1 MNATFSI
8 HRLGLTIYKE
18 LQEKYMII
26 LTTIGIILMTYLA
39 IWALNLIDGEPV
51 TAAARAASAA
61 TILSIIGCLAPF
73 FLYKNENRRM
83 EGVFYAVSPSS
94 TLEKTISMLV
104 ICSVIF
110 PLLSTVLLMSL
121 DSLLTL
127 MPFEASYSGS
137 IWGCMFSSKDYLD
150 KITSIMPFNTDPM
163 SIDLVNRMFDTVN
176 PLSIPP
182 IVGLA
187 LSQSAFVLLNML
199 FRRHKIGYTLLTL
212 LGAWVIAAVIM
223 VISAVSFFDSVAKVD
238 DPVGAISV
246 HGVCGSLGTILT
258 GIFALDGGLLYGG
271 GLHMLG
277 VQLLGAAVYA
287 AWAILCGLI
296 LFYVLRRTIGLRV
309 DRRVEEDGLDYYEH
323 GETSYNI

>member
-1 MNATFSI
+1 MNATFNI
-8 HRLGLTIYKE
+8 RRQGLTIYKE

-26 LTTIGIILMTYLA
+26 LTSIGIILMIYLA

-51 TAAARAASAA
+51 STVARAVTAA

-94 TLEKTISMLV
+94 TLEKCISMLV

-137 IWGCMFSSKDYLD
+137 IWGCMFSSKDFLNT
-150 KITSIMPFNTDPM
+150 ITAGFLQLNTDPM
-163 SIDLVNRMFDTVN
+163 ALNFANRMFDSMI
-176 PLSIPP
+176 PLAVPP

-212 LGAWVIAAVIM
+212 LGIWVIAVVIS
-223 VISAVSFFDSVAKVD
+223 VISAICFFDNLQNNPD
-238 DPVGAISV
+238 IDPERIYQWLITLYKAAMVFSTYIFPIACWV
-246 HGVCGSLGTILT
+246 LT
-258 GIFALDGGLLYGG
+258 YFRI
-271 GLHMLG
+271 
-277 VQLLGAAVYA
+277 
-287 AWAILCGLI
+287 
-296 LFYVLRRTIGLRV
+296 RRIQ
-309 DRRVEEDGLDYYEH
+309 Y
-323 GETSYNI
+323 

>member
-1 MNATFSI
+1 MTMNATFSI

-51 TAAARAASAA
+51 AAGARASSAA
-61 TILSIIGCLAPF
+61 TILSIIVCLAPF

-127 MPFEASYSGS
+127 MPFEARYSGS
-137 IWGCMFSSKDYLD
+137 IWGCMFSSKEYLNT
-150 KITSIMPFNTDPM
+150 ITSFLQLNTDPM
-163 SIDLVNRMFDTVN
+163 AIDFVNRMFDTII
-176 PLSIPP
+176 PLVVPP

-187 LSQSAFVLLNML
+187 LTQSAFVLLNML

-212 LGAWVIAAVIM
+212 LGIWVIAIVIV
-223 VISAVSFFDSVAKVD
+223 VISAVSVFDNLQNNPDINPERIYQWLITLYKA
-238 DPVGAISV
+238 AIV
-246 HGVCGSLGTILT
+246 FCTYILPIACWILT
-258 GIFALDGGLLYGG
+258 YFRI
-271 GLHMLG
+271 
-277 VQLLGAAVYA
+277 
-287 AWAILCGLI
+287 
-296 LFYVLRRTIGLRV
+296 RRIQ
-309 DRRVEEDGLDYYEH
+309 Y
-323 GETSYNI
+323 

>member
-51 TAAARAASAA
+51 AAAARAASAA
-61 TILSIIGCLAPF
+61 AILSIIGCLAPF

-127 MPFEASYSGS
+127 MPFEARYSGS
-137 IWGCMFSSKDYLD
+137 IWGCMFSSKEYLNT
-150 KITSIMPFNTDPM
+150 ITSFLQLNTDPM
-163 SIDLVNRMFDTVN
+163 AIDFVNRMFDTII
-176 PLSIPP
+176 PLAVPP

-187 LSQSAFVLLNML
+187 LTQSAFVLLNML

-212 LGAWVIAAVIM
+212 LGIWVIAIVIV
-223 VISAVSFFDSVAKVD
+223 VISAVSVFDNLQNNHDINPERIYQWLITLYKA
-238 DPVGAISV
+238 AIV
-246 HGVCGSLGTILT
+246 FCTYILPIACWILT
-258 GIFALDGGLLYGG
+258 YFRI
-271 GLHMLG
+271 
-277 VQLLGAAVYA
+277 
-287 AWAILCGLI
+287 
-296 LFYVLRRTIGLRV
+296 RRIQ
-309 DRRVEEDGLDYYEH
+309 Y
-323 GETSYNI
+323 

>member
-51 TAAARAASAA
+51 AAGARASSAA

-127 MPFEASYSGS
+127 MPFEARYSGS
-137 IWGCMFSSKDYLD
+137 IWGCMFSSKEYLNT
-150 KITSIMPFNTDPM
+150 ITSFLQLNTDPM
-163 SIDLVNRMFDTVN
+163 AIDFVNRMFDTII
-176 PLSIPP
+176 PLAVPP

-187 LSQSAFVLLNML
+187 LTQSAFVLLNML

-212 LGAWVIAAVIM
+212 LGIWVIAIVIV
-223 VISAVSFFDSVAKVD
+223 VISAVSVFDNLQNNPDINPERIYQWLITLYKA
-238 DPVGAISV
+238 AIV
-246 HGVCGSLGTILT
+246 FCTYILPIACWILT
-258 GIFALDGGLLYGG
+258 YFRI
-271 GLHMLG
+271 
-277 VQLLGAAVYA
+277 
-287 AWAILCGLI
+287 
-296 LFYVLRRTIGLRV
+296 RRIQ
-309 DRRVEEDGLDYYEH
+309 Y
-323 GETSYNI
+323 

>member
-8 HRLGLTIYKE
+8 HRLGLTVYKE
-18 LQEKYMII
+18 LQEKYMPI
-26 LTTIGIILMTYLA
+26 LTSTGIILMTYLA

-51 TAAARAASAA
+51 AAGVRASSAA

-127 MPFEASYSGS
+127 MPFEARYSGS
-137 IWGCMFSSKDYLD
+137 IWGCMFSSKEYLNT
-150 KITSIMPFNTDPM
+150 ITSFLQLNTDPM
-163 SIDLVNRMFDTVN
+163 AIDFVNRMFDTII
-176 PLSIPP
+176 PLAVPP

-187 LSQSAFVLLNML
+187 LTQSAFVLLNML

-212 LGAWVIAAVIM
+212 LGIWVIAIVIV
-223 VISAVSFFDSVAKVD
+223 VISAVSVFDNLQNNPD
-238 DPVGAISV
+238 IDPERIYQWLITLYKAAIVFSTYIFPIACWV
-246 HGVCGSLGTILT
+246 LT
-258 GIFALDGGLLYGG
+258 YFRI
-271 GLHMLG
+271 
-277 VQLLGAAVYA
+277 
-287 AWAILCGLI
+287 
-296 LFYVLRRTIGLRV
+296 RRIQ
-309 DRRVEEDGLDYYEH
+309 Y
-323 GETSYNI
+323 

>member
-8 HRLGLTIYKE
+8 HRLGLTVYKE
-18 LQEKYMII
+18 LQEKYMPI
-26 LTTIGIILMTYLA
+26 LTSIGIILMTYLA
-39 IWALNLIDGEPV
+39 IWALNLIDGESV
-51 TAAARAASAA
+51 AAAARAASAA

-127 MPFEASYSGS
+127 MPFEARYSGS

-163 SIDLVNRMFDTVN
+163 SISLVNRMFDTVN

-182 IVGLA
+182 IVGLV
-187 LSQSAFVLLNML
+187 LTQSAFVLLNML

-223 VISAVSFFDSVAKVD
+223 VISAVSFFDNLQNNPDIDPEHIFQWMITLYKVFSY
-238 DPVGAISV
+238 IY
-246 HGVCGSLGTILT
+246 CILP
-258 GIFALDGGLLYGG
+258 
-271 GLHMLG
+271 
-277 VQLLGAAVYA
+277 AVF
-287 AWAILCGLI
+287 W
-296 LFYVLRRTIGLRV
+296 VLTYFRIRRIQ
-309 DRRVEEDGLDYYEH
+309 Y
-323 GETSYNI
+323 

>member
-51 TAAARAASAA
+51 AAGARASSAA
-61 TILSIIGCLAPF
+61 TILSIIVCLAPF

-127 MPFEASYSGS
+127 MPFEARYSGS
-137 IWGCMFSSKDYLD
+137 IWSCMFSPKDFLNT
-150 KITSIMPFNTDPM
+150 ITAGFLQLNTDPM
-163 SIDLVNRMFDTVN
+163 ALNFANRMFDSMI
-176 PLSIPP
+176 PLAVPP

-212 LGAWVIAAVIM
+212 LGIWVIAVVIS
-223 VISAVSFFDSVAKVD
+223 VISAICFFDNLQNNPD
-238 DPVGAISV
+238 IDPERIYQWLITLYKAAMVFSTYIFPIA
-246 HGVCGSLGTILT
+246 CWILT
-258 GIFALDGGLLYGG
+258 YFRI
-271 GLHMLG
+271 
-277 VQLLGAAVYA
+277 
-287 AWAILCGLI
+287 
-296 LFYVLRRTIGLRV
+296 RRIQ
-309 DRRVEEDGLDYYEH
+309 Y
-323 GETSYNI
+323 

>member
-1 MNATFSI
+1 MTMNATFSI

-26 LTTIGIILMTYLA
+26 LTSIGIILMTYLA

-51 TAAARAASAA
+51 AAGARASSAA
-61 TILSIIGCLAPF
+61 TILNIIGCLAPF

-127 MPFEASYSGS
+127 MPFEARYSGS
-137 IWGCMFSSKDYLD
+137 IWGCMFSSKEYLNT
-150 KITSIMPFNTDPM
+150 ITSFLQLNTDPM
-163 SIDLVNRMFDTVN
+163 AIDFVNRMFDTMI
-176 PLSIPP
+176 PLAVPP

-187 LSQSAFVLLNML
+187 LTQSAFVLLNML

-212 LGAWVIAAVIM
+212 LGIWVIAIVIV
-223 VISAVSFFDSVAKVD
+223 VISAVSVFDNLQNNPDINPERIYQWLITLYKAAMVFCTYILPIA
-238 DPVGAISV
+238 
-246 HGVCGSLGTILT
+246 CWILT
-258 GIFALDGGLLYGG
+258 YFRI
-271 GLHMLG
+271 
-277 VQLLGAAVYA
+277 
-287 AWAILCGLI
+287 
-296 LFYVLRRTIGLRV
+296 RRIQ
-309 DRRVEEDGLDYYEH
+309 Y
-323 GETSYNI
+323 

>member
-51 TAAARAASAA
+51 AAGARASSAA

-127 MPFEASYSGS
+127 MPFEARYSGS
-137 IWGCMFSSKDYLD
+137 IWGCMFSSKEYLNT
-150 KITSIMPFNTDPM
+150 ITSFLQLNTDPM
-163 SIDLVNRMFDTVN
+163 AIDFVNRMFDTII
-176 PLSIPP
+176 PLVVPP

-187 LSQSAFVLLNML
+187 LTQSAFVLLNML

-212 LGAWVIAAVIM
+212 LGIWVIAIVIV
-223 VISAVSFFDSVAKVD
+223 VISAVSVFDNLQKNPDINPERIYQWLITLYKA
-238 DPVGAISV
+238 AIV
-246 HGVCGSLGTILT
+246 FCTYILPIACWILT
-258 GIFALDGGLLYGG
+258 YFRI
-271 GLHMLG
+271 
-277 VQLLGAAVYA
+277 
-287 AWAILCGLI
+287 
-296 LFYVLRRTIGLRV
+296 RRIQ
-309 DRRVEEDGLDYYEH
+309 Y
-323 GETSYNI
+323 

>member
-1 MNATFSI
+1 MTMNATFSI

-26 LTTIGIILMTYLA
+26 LTSIGIILMIYLA

-51 TAAARAASAA
+51 AAGVRASSAA

-127 MPFEASYSGS
+127 MPFEARYSGS
-137 IWGCMFSSKDYLD
+137 IWGCMFSSKEYLNT
-150 KITSIMPFNTDPM
+150 ITSFLQLNTDPM
-163 SIDLVNRMFDTVN
+163 AIDFVNRMFDTII
-176 PLSIPP
+176 PLAVPP

-187 LSQSAFVLLNML
+187 LTQSAFVLLNML

-212 LGAWVIAAVIM
+212 LGIWVIAIVIV
-223 VISAVSFFDSVAKVD
+223 VISAVSVFDNLQNNPD
-238 DPVGAISV
+238 IDPERIYQWLITLYKAAMVFSTYIFPIACWV
-246 HGVCGSLGTILT
+246 LT
-258 GIFALDGGLLYGG
+258 YFRI
-271 GLHMLG
+271 
-277 VQLLGAAVYA
+277 
-287 AWAILCGLI
+287 
-296 LFYVLRRTIGLRV
+296 RRIQ
-309 DRRVEEDGLDYYEH
+309 Y
-323 GETSYNI
+323 

>member
-39 IWALNLIDGEPV
+39 IWALNLIDGESV
-51 TAAARAASAA
+51 AAGARASSAA
-61 TILSIIGCLAPF
+61 TILSIIGFLAPF

-127 MPFEASYSGS
+127 MPFEARYSGS
-137 IWGCMFSSKDYLD
+137 IWGCMFSSKEYLNT
-150 KITSIMPFNTDPM
+150 ITSFLQLYTDPM
-163 SIDLVNRMFDTVN
+163 GIDFVNRMFDTII
-176 PLSIPP
+176 PLAVPP

-187 LSQSAFVLLNML
+187 LTQSAFVLLNML

-212 LGAWVIAAVIM
+212 LGIWVIAIVIV
-223 VISAVSFFDSVAKVD
+223 VISAVSVFDNLQNNPDINPERIYQWLITLYKA
-238 DPVGAISV
+238 AIV
-246 HGVCGSLGTILT
+246 FCTYILPIACWILT
-258 GIFALDGGLLYGG
+258 YFRI
-271 GLHMLG
+271 
-277 VQLLGAAVYA
+277 
-287 AWAILCGLI
+287 
-296 LFYVLRRTIGLRV
+296 RRIQ
-309 DRRVEEDGLDYYEH
+309 Y
-323 GETSYNI
+323 

>member
-8 HRLGLTIYKE
+8 HRLGLTVYKE
-18 LQEKYMII
+18 LQEKYMPI
-26 LTTIGIILMTYLA
+26 LTSTGIILMTYLA

-51 TAAARAASAA
+51 AAGVRASSAA

-127 MPFEASYSGS
+127 MPFEARYSGS
-137 IWGCMFSSKDYLD
+137 IWGCMFSSKEYLNT
-150 KITSIMPFNTDPM
+150 ITSFLQLNTDPM
-163 SIDLVNRMFDTVN
+163 AIDFVNRMFDTII
-176 PLSIPP
+176 PLAVPP

-187 LSQSAFVLLNML
+187 LTQSAFVLLNML

-212 LGAWVIAAVIM
+212 LGIWVIAIVIV
-223 VISAVSFFDSVAKVD
+223 VISAVSVFDNLQNNPD
-238 DPVGAISV
+238 IDPERIYQWLITLYKATIVFCTYILPIA
-246 HGVCGSLGTILT
+246 CWILT
-258 GIFALDGGLLYGG
+258 YFRI
-271 GLHMLG
+271 
-277 VQLLGAAVYA
+277 
-287 AWAILCGLI
+287 
-296 LFYVLRRTIGLRV
+296 RRIQ
-309 DRRVEEDGLDYYEH
+309 Y
-323 GETSYNI
+323 

>member
-26 LTTIGIILMTYLA
+26 LTTTGIILMTYLA

-51 TAAARAASAA
+51 AAGARASSAA
-61 TILSIIGCLAPF
+61 TILSIIGYLAPF

-127 MPFEASYSGS
+127 MPFEARYSGS
-137 IWGCMFSSKDYLD
+137 IWGCMFSSKEYLNT
-150 KITSIMPFNTDPM
+150 ITSFLQLNTDPM
-163 SIDLVNRMFDTVN
+163 AIDFVNRMFDTII
-176 PLSIPP
+176 PLAVPP

-187 LSQSAFVLLNML
+187 LTQSAFVLLNML

-212 LGAWVIAAVIM
+212 LGIWVIAIVIV
-223 VISAVSFFDSVAKVD
+223 VISAVSVFDNLQNNPDINPERIYQWLITLYKA
-238 DPVGAISV
+238 AIV
-246 HGVCGSLGTILT
+246 FCTYILPIACWILT
-258 GIFALDGGLLYGG
+258 YFRI
-271 GLHMLG
+271 
-277 VQLLGAAVYA
+277 
-287 AWAILCGLI
+287 
-296 LFYVLRRTIGLRV
+296 RRIQ
-309 DRRVEEDGLDYYEH
+309 Y
-323 GETSYNI
+323 

>member
-1 MNATFSI
+1 MTMNATFSI

-51 TAAARAASAA
+51 AAGARASSAA

-127 MPFEASYSGS
+127 MPFEARYSGS
-137 IWGCMFSSKDYLD
+137 IWGCMFSSKEYLNT
-150 KITSIMPFNTDPM
+150 ITSFLQLNTDPM
-163 SIDLVNRMFDTVN
+163 AIDFVNRMFDTII
-176 PLSIPP
+176 PLVVPP

-187 LSQSAFVLLNML
+187 LTQSAFVLLNML

-212 LGAWVIAAVIM
+212 LGIWVIAIVIV
-223 VISAVSFFDSVAKVD
+223 VISAVSVFDNLQNNPDINPERIYQWLITLYKA
-238 DPVGAISV
+238 AIV
-246 HGVCGSLGTILT
+246 FCTYILPIACWILT
-258 GIFALDGGLLYGG
+258 YFRI
-271 GLHMLG
+271 
-277 VQLLGAAVYA
+277 
-287 AWAILCGLI
+287 
-296 LFYVLRRTIGLRV
+296 RRIQ
-309 DRRVEEDGLDYYEH
+309 Y
-323 GETSYNI
+323 

>member
-8 HRLGLTIYKE
+8 HRLGLTVYKE
-18 LQEKYMII
+18 LQEKYMPI
-26 LTTIGIILMTYLA
+26 LTSTGIILMTYLA

-51 TAAARAASAA
+51 AAGARASSAA
-61 TILSIIGCLAPF
+61 TILNIIGCLAPF

-127 MPFEASYSGS
+127 MPFEARYSGS
-137 IWGCMFSSKDYLD
+137 IWGCMFSSKEYLNT
-150 KITSIMPFNTDPM
+150 ITSFLQLNTDPM
-163 SIDLVNRMFDTVN
+163 AIDFVNRMFDTII
-176 PLSIPP
+176 PLAVPP

-187 LSQSAFVLLNML
+187 LTQSAFVLLNML

-212 LGAWVIAAVIM
+212 LGIWVIAIVIV
-223 VISAVSFFDSVAKVD
+223 VISAVSVFDNLQNNPDINPERIYQWLITLYKA
-238 DPVGAISV
+238 AIV
-246 HGVCGSLGTILT
+246 FCTYILP
-258 GIFALDGGLLYGG
+258 IA
-271 GLHMLG
+271 
-277 VQLLGAAVYA
+277 
-287 AWAILCGLI
+287 CP
-296 LFYVLRRTIGLRV
+296 VLR
-309 DRRVEEDGLDYYEH
+309 
-323 GETSYNI
+323 SQ

>member
-8 HRLGLTIYKE
+8 HRLGLTVYKE
-18 LQEKYMII
+18 LQEKYMPI
-26 LTTIGIILMTYLA
+26 LTSTGIILMTYLA

-51 TAAARAASAA
+51 AAGVRASSAA

-127 MPFEASYSGS
+127 MPFEARYSGS
-137 IWGCMFSSKDYLD
+137 IWGCMFSSKEYLNT
-150 KITSIMPFNTDPM
+150 ITSFPQLNTDPM
-163 SIDLVNRMFDTVN
+163 AIDFVNRMFDTII
-176 PLSIPP
+176 PLAVPP

-187 LSQSAFVLLNML
+187 LTQSAFVLLNML

-212 LGAWVIAAVIM
+212 LGIWVIAIVIV
-223 VISAVSFFDSVAKVD
+223 VISAVSVFDNLQNNPDINPERIYQWLITLYKATIVFCTYILPIA
-238 DPVGAISV
+238 
-246 HGVCGSLGTILT
+246 CWILT
-258 GIFALDGGLLYGG
+258 YFRI
-271 GLHMLG
+271 
-277 VQLLGAAVYA
+277 
-287 AWAILCGLI
+287 
-296 LFYVLRRTIGLRV
+296 RRIQ
-309 DRRVEEDGLDYYEH
+309 Y
-323 GETSYNI
+323 

>member
-51 TAAARAASAA
+51 AAGARASSAA

-127 MPFEASYSGS
+127 MPFEARYSGS
-137 IWGCMFSSKDYLD
+137 IWGCMFSSKEYLNT
-150 KITSIMPFNTDPM
+150 ITSFLQLNTDPM
-163 SIDLVNRMFDTVN
+163 AIDFVNRMFDTII
-176 PLSIPP
+176 PLAVPP

-187 LSQSAFVLLNML
+187 LTQSAFVLLNML

-212 LGAWVIAAVIM
+212 LGIWVIAIVIV
-223 VISAVSFFDSVAKVD
+223 VISAVSVFDNLQNNPD
-238 DPVGAISV
+238 INPERI
-246 HGVCGSLGTILT
+246 
-258 GIFALDGGLLYGG
+258 Y
-271 GLHMLG
+271 
-277 VQLLGAAVYA
+277 Q
-287 AWAILCGLI
+287 WLI
-296 LFYVLRRTIGLRV
+296 TL
-309 DRRVEEDGLDYYEH
+309 
-323 GETSYNI
+323 

>member
-8 HRLGLTIYKE
+8 HRLGLTVYKE
-18 LQEKYMII
+18 LQEKYMPI
-26 LTTIGIILMTYLA
+26 LTSTGIILMTYLA

-51 TAAARAASAA
+51 AAGVRASSAA

-127 MPFEASYSGS
+127 MPFEARYPGS
-137 IWGCMFSSKDYLD
+137 IWGCMFSSKEYLNT
-150 KITSIMPFNTDPM
+150 ITSFLQLNTDPM
-163 SIDLVNRMFDTVN
+163 AIDFVNRMFDTII
-176 PLSIPP
+176 PLAVPP

-187 LSQSAFVLLNML
+187 LTQSAFVLLNML

-212 LGAWVIAAVIM
+212 LGIWVIAIVIV
-223 VISAVSFFDSVAKVD
+223 VISAVSVFDNLQNNPDINPERIYQWLITLYKATIVFCTYILPIA
-238 DPVGAISV
+238 
-246 HGVCGSLGTILT
+246 CWILT
-258 GIFALDGGLLYGG
+258 YFRI
-271 GLHMLG
+271 
-277 VQLLGAAVYA
+277 
-287 AWAILCGLI
+287 
-296 LFYVLRRTIGLRV
+296 RRIQ
-309 DRRVEEDGLDYYEH
+309 Y
-323 GETSYNI
+323 

>member
-1 MNATFSI
+1 
-8 HRLGLTIYKE
+8 
-18 LQEKYMII
+18 
-26 LTTIGIILMTYLA
+26 MTYLA
-39 IWALNLIDGEPV
+39 IWALNLIDGESV

-127 MPFEASYSGS
+127 MPFEARYSGS

-163 SIDLVNRMFDTVN
+163 SISLVNRMFDTVN

-182 IVGLA
+182 IVGLV
-187 LSQSAFVLLNML
+187 LTQSAFVLLNML

-223 VISAVSFFDSVAKVD
+223 VISAVSFFDNLQNNPDIDPEHIFQWMITLYKVFSY
-238 DPVGAISV
+238 IY
-246 HGVCGSLGTILT
+246 CILP
-258 GIFALDGGLLYGG
+258 
-271 GLHMLG
+271 
-277 VQLLGAAVYA
+277 AVF
-287 AWAILCGLI
+287 W
-296 LFYVLRRTIGLRV
+296 VLTYFRIRRIQ
-309 DRRVEEDGLDYYEH
+309 Y
-323 GETSYNI
+323 

>member
-51 TAAARAASAA
+51 AAGARASSAA

-127 MPFEASYSGS
+127 MPFEARYSGS
-137 IWGCMFSSKDYLD
+137 IWGCMFSSKEYLNT
-150 KITSIMPFNTDPM
+150 ITSFLQLNTDPM
-163 SIDLVNRMFDTVN
+163 AIDFVNRMFDTLI
-176 PLSIPP
+176 PLAVPP

-187 LSQSAFVLLNML
+187 LTQSAFVLLNML

-212 LGAWVIAAVIM
+212 LGIWVIAIVIV
-223 VISAVSFFDSVAKVD
+223 VISGVSVFDNLQNNPDINPERIYQWLITLYKA
-238 DPVGAISV
+238 AIV
-246 HGVCGSLGTILT
+246 FCTYILPIACWILT
-258 GIFALDGGLLYGG
+258 YFRI
-271 GLHMLG
+271 
-277 VQLLGAAVYA
+277 
-287 AWAILCGLI
+287 
-296 LFYVLRRTIGLRV
+296 RRIQ
-309 DRRVEEDGLDYYEH
+309 Y
-323 GETSYNI
+323 

>member
-1 MNATFSI
+1 MTMNATFSI

-26 LTTIGIILMTYLA
+26 LTSIGIILMIYLA

-51 TAAARAASAA
+51 AAAARAAAAA
-61 TILSIIGCLAPF
+61 TTLSFIGCLAPF

-127 MPFEASYSGS
+127 MPFEARYSGS
-137 IWGCMFSSKDYLD
+137 IWGCMFSSKEYLNT
-150 KITSIMPFNTDPM
+150 ITSFLQLNTDPM
-163 SIDLVNRMFDTVN
+163 ALNFANRMFDSMI
-176 PLSIPP
+176 PLAVPP

-212 LGAWVIAAVIM
+212 LGIWVIAVVIS
-223 VISAVSFFDSVAKVD
+223 VISAICFFDNLQNNPD
-238 DPVGAISV
+238 IDPERIYQWLITLYKAAMVFSTYIFPIACWV
-246 HGVCGSLGTILT
+246 LT
-258 GIFALDGGLLYGG
+258 YFRI
-271 GLHMLG
+271 
-277 VQLLGAAVYA
+277 
-287 AWAILCGLI
+287 
-296 LFYVLRRTIGLRV
+296 RRIQ
-309 DRRVEEDGLDYYEH
+309 Y
-323 GETSYNI
+323 

>member
-51 TAAARAASAA
+51 AAGARASSAA

-127 MPFEASYSGS
+127 MPFEARYSGS
-137 IWGCMFSSKDYLD
+137 IWGCMFSSKEYLNT
-150 KITSIMPFNTDPM
+150 ITSFLQLNTDPM
-163 SIDLVNRMFDTVN
+163 AIDFVNRMFDTII
-176 PLSIPP
+176 PLVVPP

-187 LSQSAFVLLNML
+187 LTQSAFVLLNML

-212 LGAWVIAAVIM
+212 LGIWVIAIVIV
-223 VISAVSFFDSVAKVD
+223 VISAVSVFDNLQNNPDINPERIYQWLITLYKA
-238 DPVGAISV
+238 AIV
-246 HGVCGSLGTILT
+246 FCTYILPIACWILT
-258 GIFALDGGLLYGG
+258 YFRI
-271 GLHMLG
+271 
-277 VQLLGAAVYA
+277 
-287 AWAILCGLI
+287 
-296 LFYVLRRTIGLRV
+296 RRIQ
-309 DRRVEEDGLDYYEH
+309 Y
-323 GETSYNI
+323 

>member
-26 LTTIGIILMTYLA
+26 LTSIGIILMIYLA
-39 IWALNLIDGEPV
+39 FWALNLIDGEPV
-51 TAAARAASAA
+51 STAARAASAA
-61 TILSIIGCLAPF
+61 TTLSIISCLAPF

-137 IWGCMFSSKDYLD
+137 IWGSMFSSKEYLD
-150 KITSIMPFNTDPM
+150 KITNILNFNTDPM
-163 SIDLVNRMFDTVN
+163 SIDMVNRMYDTIN
-176 PLSIPP
+176 PLSGSANFEISPAPTIAKKSIPNDNMP
-182 IVGLA
+182 ATRVVRVSELA
-187 LSQSAFVLLNML
+187 
-199 FRRHKIGYTLLTL
+199 KIPMAMYMAPLIKTNPYP
-212 LGAWVIAAVIM
+212 
-223 VISAVSFFDSVAKVD
+223 VSS
-238 DPVGAISV
+238 
-246 HGVCGSLGTILT
+246 
-258 GIFALDGGLLYGG
+258 
-271 GLHMLG
+271 
-277 VQLLGAAVYA
+277 
-287 AWAILCGLI
+287 W
-296 LFYVLRRTIGLRV
+296 
-309 DRRVEEDGLDYYEH
+309 E
-323 GETSYNI
+323 

>member
-26 LTTIGIILMTYLA
+26 LTSIGIILMTYLA

-51 TAAARAASAA
+51 AAGARASSAA
-61 TILSIIGCLAPF
+61 TILNIIGCLAPF

-127 MPFEASYSGS
+127 MPFEARYSGS
-137 IWGCMFSSKDYLD
+137 IWGCMFSSKEYLNT
-150 KITSIMPFNTDPM
+150 ITSFLQLNTDPM
-163 SIDLVNRMFDTVN
+163 AIDFVNRMFDTMI
-176 PLSIPP
+176 PLAVPP

-187 LSQSAFVLLNML
+187 LTQSAFVLLNML

-212 LGAWVIAAVIM
+212 LGIWVIAIVIV
-223 VISAVSFFDSVAKVD
+223 VISAVSVFDNLQNNPDINPERIYQWLITLYKAAMVFCTYILPIA
-238 DPVGAISV
+238 
-246 HGVCGSLGTILT
+246 CWILT
-258 GIFALDGGLLYGG
+258 YFRI
-271 GLHMLG
+271 
-277 VQLLGAAVYA
+277 
-287 AWAILCGLI
+287 
-296 LFYVLRRTIGLRV
+296 RRIQ
-309 DRRVEEDGLDYYEH
+309 Y
-323 GETSYNI
+323 

>member
-51 TAAARAASAA
+51 AAAARAASAA

-127 MPFEASYSGS
+127 MPFEARYSGS
-137 IWGCMFSSKDYLD
+137 IWGCMFSSKEYLNT
-150 KITSIMPFNTDPM
+150 ITSFLQLNTDPM
-163 SIDLVNRMFDTVN
+163 AIDFVNRMFDTII
-176 PLSIPP
+176 PLAVPP

-187 LSQSAFVLLNML
+187 LTQSAFVLLNML

-212 LGAWVIAAVIM
+212 LGIWVIAIVIV
-223 VISAVSFFDSVAKVD
+223 VISAVSVFDNLQNNPDINPERIYQWLITLYKA
-238 DPVGAISV
+238 AIV
-246 HGVCGSLGTILT
+246 FCTYILPIACWILT
-258 GIFALDGGLLYGG
+258 YFRI
-271 GLHMLG
+271 
-277 VQLLGAAVYA
+277 
-287 AWAILCGLI
+287 
-296 LFYVLRRTIGLRV
+296 RRIQ
-309 DRRVEEDGLDYYEH
+309 Y
-323 GETSYNI
+323 

>member
-51 TAAARAASAA
+51 AAGARASSAA
-61 TILSIIGCLAPF
+61 TILSIIVCLAPF

-127 MPFEASYSGS
+127 MPFEARYSGS
-137 IWGCMFSSKDYLD
+137 IWGCMFSSKEYLNT
-150 KITSIMPFNTDPM
+150 ITSFLQLNTDPM
-163 SIDLVNRMFDTVN
+163 AIDFVNRMFDTII
-176 PLSIPP
+176 PLVVPP

-187 LSQSAFVLLNML
+187 LTQSAFVLLNML

-212 LGAWVIAAVIM
+212 LGIWVIAIVIV
-223 VISAVSFFDSVAKVD
+223 VISAVSVFDNLQNNPDINPERIYQWLITLYKA
-238 DPVGAISV
+238 AIV
-246 HGVCGSLGTILT
+246 FCTYILPIACWILT
-258 GIFALDGGLLYGG
+258 YFRI
-271 GLHMLG
+271 
-277 VQLLGAAVYA
+277 
-287 AWAILCGLI
+287 
-296 LFYVLRRTIGLRV
+296 RRIQ
-309 DRRVEEDGLDYYEH
+309 Y
-323 GETSYNI
+323 

>member
-26 LTTIGIILMTYLA
+26 LTSIGIILMIYLA

-51 TAAARAASAA
+51 AAAARAAAAA
-61 TILSIIGCLAPF
+61 TTLSFIGCLAPF

-94 TLEKTISMLV
+94 TLEKCISMLV

-121 DSLLTL
+121 DSLLT
-127 MPFEASYSGS
+127 SGS
-137 IWGCMFSSKDYLD
+137 IWGCMFSSKDFLNT
-150 KITSIMPFNTDPM
+150 ITAGFLQLNTDPM
-163 SIDLVNRMFDTVN
+163 ALNFANRMFDSMI
-176 PLSIPP
+176 PLAVPP

-212 LGAWVIAAVIM
+212 LGIWVIAVVIS
-223 VISAVSFFDSVAKVD
+223 VISAICFFDNLQNNPD
-238 DPVGAISV
+238 IDPERIYQWLITLYKAAMVFSTYIFPIACWV
-246 HGVCGSLGTILT
+246 LT
-258 GIFALDGGLLYGG
+258 YFRI
-271 GLHMLG
+271 
-277 VQLLGAAVYA
+277 
-287 AWAILCGLI
+287 
-296 LFYVLRRTIGLRV
+296 RRIQ
-309 DRRVEEDGLDYYEH
+309 Y
-323 GETSYNI
+323 